1 VVHRLTVAS
10 ELRSDARLPVSAPRL
25 AVDLADALEHLVLAA
40 LRVGRVGRDARGPVV
55 VARRRQYATAVG
67 VVAMTVVSEL
77 GRGQPSLPDRLVA
90 RALALSV
97 DPATS
102 SDSTTAALISL
113 ARGNRELLERALR
126 RVRARGVDRPSR
138 LTARAAD
145 LLQVALEQLASNVAP
160 TSPT

>member
-1 VVHRLTVAS
+1 
-10 ELRSDARLPVSAPRL
+10 
-25 AVDLADALEHLVLAA
+25 
-40 LRVGRVGRDARGPVV
+40 
-55 VARRRQYATAVG
+55 
-67 VVAMTVVSEL
+67 MTVVSEL

-102 SDSTTAALISL
+102 LDSTTTALISL